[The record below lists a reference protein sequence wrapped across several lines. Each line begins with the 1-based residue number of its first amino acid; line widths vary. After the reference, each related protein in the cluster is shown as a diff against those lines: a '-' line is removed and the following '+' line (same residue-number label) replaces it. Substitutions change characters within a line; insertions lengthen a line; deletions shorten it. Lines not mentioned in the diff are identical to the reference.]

1 MSPVS
6 NVSSSSNPRSSGAG
20 EPTLRQGA
28 RGPSV
33 QVLQQALKDHG
44 FDPGPVDGQFGPHTR
59 AAVVAYQQA
68 EGLTV
73 DGIVGPQ
80 TWGSLRGVAPVQTPS
95 PAPVGRVGSV
105 PVTGNAFI
113 DSVAPGA
120 VAARKQFGVPA
131 SVSIAQGIL
140 ESGWGQSALA
150 TRAHNLF
157 GMKGSGPAGSVT
169 EPTKEFQNGHWVT
182 INAAFRAY
190 HNAAESIQDHAKS
203 LATQPVYAN
212 AMTKKGNAKAFA
224 NALTGVY
231 ATAPNYGQ
239 SLISIMDRHNLYQ
252 FDT

>member
-105 PVTGNAFI
+105 PVTGNTFI

-120 VAARKQFGVPA
+120 VAAARQYGVPA
-131 SVSIAQGIL
+131 SVTIAQAIL
-140 ESGWGQSALA
+140 ESGWGQSSLT

-157 GMKGSGPAGSVT
+157 GMKGTGPAGSVT
-169 EPTKEFQNGHWVT
+169 VPTKEYLNGQWVT
-182 INAAFRAY
+182 IQAAFKAY
-190 HNAAESIQDHAKS
+190 HNDAESIQDHGR
-203 LATQPVYAN
+203 LIATGHYYTH
-212 AMTKKGNAKAFA
+212 AMTLRNDPKAFA

-239 SLISIMDRHNLYQ
+239 SLISIMNRYNLYQ
-252 FDT
+252 FDS

>member
-1 MSPVS
+1 MPVHGVS
-6 NVSSSSNPRSSGAG
+6 STTPASSSSSASD
-20 EPTLRQGA
+20 PTLQQGA
-28 RGPSV
+28 SGNAV
-33 QVLQQALKDHG
+33 KTLQSLLKAKG
-44 FDPGPVDGQFGPHTR
+44 FFTGTPDGAFGPRTK
-59 AAVVAYQQA
+59 ADVVAFQKA
-68 EGLTV
+68 AGLTH
-73 DGIVGPQ
+73 DGVVGPR
-80 TWGSLRGVAPVQTPS
+80 TWAALRGAARVTPS
-95 PAPVGRVGSV
+95 LPT
-105 PVTGNAFI
+105 TGNAFI